1 MRLNDMVNMHYDKL
15 NESDLHIWNY
25 IDGHRKECASMT
37 IEDLGK
43 RCNVSRST
51 ILRFSQK
58 IGLDGFQEL
67 KYYLKNEINVN
78 TARYKQIDTYTLFD
92 NYSRMIRDLQNR
104 NYMVCNQMIHEAKRI
119 FVTSSGAI
127 QRAVAQE
134 LSRQFLRV
142 GIVMTLINGDS
153 EIKLL
158 AKYAQK
164 DDLIIMISMTGENA
178 NLTAL
183 AKVAKSVGVKT
194 ISITRLR
201 SNSLSMLVNEPIYVY
216 LGDFPI
222 VMNLPY
228 ASPVMFFAIT
238 ELLFTNYYNYLLDL
252 KSADSDI

>member
-1 MRLNDMVNMHYDKL
+1 MVNMYYDKL

-25 IDGHRKECASMT
+25 IDNHRRECASLT
-37 IEDLGK
+37 IEDLGR

-78 TARYKQIDTYTLFD
+78 TTKYKQIDISTLFD
-92 NYSRMIRDLQNR
+92 NYSGMISDLQNR
-104 NYMVCNQMIHEAKRI
+104 NYMACNKMIREANRI
-119 FVTSSGAI
+119 FVASSGAI
-127 QRAVAQE
+127 QRSVAQE
-134 LSRQFLRV
+134 LARQFLRV

-164 DDLIIMISMTGENA
+164 DDLIIMVSMTGENA
-178 NLTAL
+178 RLIAL
-183 AKVAKSVGVKT
+183 AKMAKSVGVKT

-201 SNSLSMLVNEPIYVY
+201 SNSLSMLVNEPIYVF

-222 VMNLPY
+222 VMDLPY
-228 ASPVMFFAIT
+228 TSPVMFFAIT
-238 ELLFTNYYNYLLDL
+238 ELLFTNYYNYLIDL
-252 KSADSDI
+252 KSTDLDI